1 MKQNV
6 GMIDRVMRVLL
17 GVTLLTFAIIGEG
30 VVAKVSWIGVIPL
43 LTAFAGFC
51 PLYTLLGINSCSCK
65 KG

>member
-6 GMIDRVMRVLL
+6 GMIDRVIRVLL

-30 VVAKVSWIGVIPL
+30 VAAKVSWIGVIPL